1 MPDGNFFILDKY
13 TKYKERSI
21 FISRRPAECNRGMMV
36 KCGCGCAPPHRGR
49 SPSAAALA
57 PLLAPAL
64 CALRAKLAPIGI
76 RRFK

>member
-21 FISRRPAECNRGMMV
+21 FISRVYLVYRGMMV

-64 CALRAKLAPIGI
+64 CALRAKLAPPIGI